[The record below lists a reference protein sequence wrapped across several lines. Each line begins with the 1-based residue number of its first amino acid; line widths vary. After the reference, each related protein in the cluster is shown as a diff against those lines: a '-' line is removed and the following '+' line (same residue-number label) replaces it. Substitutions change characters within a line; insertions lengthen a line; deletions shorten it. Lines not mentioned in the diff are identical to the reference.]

1 VSVLEWILILE
12 ALTITLMG
20 VMGLISMIIARQ
32 DPNDPVA
39 VFCRTF
45 WRETLWPPEV
55 MSTDSATL
63 PPLGPGSRRKA
74 KAKAAA
80 PEEDEG
86 TSDDDAFYGR
96 FKKDDKG
103 RVTKVDL
110 TVLVQSHAAAD
121 EVLGRDG
128 EGLKVQVIGEAG
140 ESRSNKALIEM
151 VANAVGVKSFQLT
164 LTKGHYQPVKTVQ
177 IQGMSPEELQN
188 KLSTLA
194 EVE

>member
-1 VSVLEWILILE
+1 VG
-12 ALTITLMG
+12 AHPG
-20 VMGLISMIIARQ
+20 
-32 DPNDPVA
+32 
-39 VFCRTF
+39 
-45 WRETLWPPEV
+45 
-55 MSTDSATL
+55 STDDHADGRDGADQHDHRPPGPQRSRRRIL
-63 PPLGPGSRRKA
+63 PHLLARPGSRRKA